1 MNNAEKDL
9 LRNMKKVLIV
19 TYYFPPA
26 GGPGIQRV
34 LKFVK
39 YLPAF
44 GWEPVVLTV
53 EKGDYP
59 ALDDSLLREVPDSVP
74 VYRSRILEP
83 YDLYRRFTHRRS
95 DERVPV
101 AVLAQHENLSLSE
114 RIARFVRA
122 NLFIPDGRVGWIP
135 FAVKEGVRAI
145 RREGIDVIFTSS
157 PPQTVQLIGMCLK
170 QKTRLPWVADFRDPW
185 TDISYYA
192 DLPRCCLST
201 SLDRGFER
209 RVLRS
214 ADYVVT
220 VSPSIVRLLQGRVEN
235 QYEVIPNG
243 YDEESF
249 RCKALEP
256 PERFVITYAGNLSR
270 NQNPGALFE
279 AVSLLASEDD
289 AFSEDTELVF
299 IGNSHPSIIETV
311 ERRGLKG
318 CFRQIGYVSHS
329 EAVRRMMT
337 SALLL
342 LVIPDCPNNEGILTG
357 KLFDYMRAR
366 KPILGIGPPGGDAAV
381 ILRETGSGVMMD
393 YSDVDSIREHVAQVY
408 GTWREGNVSAF
419 TSDLT
424 RIAPYSRERL
434 TQRLAKVFS
443 RVCGDPSF
451 S

>member
-1 MNNAEKDL
+1 
-9 LRNMKKVLIV
+9 MKKVLIV

-185 TDISYYA
+185 TDIDYYSG
-192 DLPRCCLST
+192 LKRWEVSE
-201 SLDRGFER
+201 SFDRILER
-209 RVLRS
+209 KVLRKADTILSIGPHIIRSLKNKQSS
-214 ADYVVT
+214 AT
-220 VSPSIVRLLQGRVEN
+220 FK
-235 QYEVIPNG
+235 VIYNG
-243 YDEESF
+243 YDEDDF
-249 RCKALEP
+249 RALDRSTTSEKFRITHIGNAGP
-256 PERFVITYAGNLSR
+256 ARNPEILFHTLGNMVR
-270 NQNPGALFE
+270 TNPGL
-279 AVSLLASEDD
+279 SSDL
-289 AFSEDTELVF
+289 ELCF
-299 IGNSHPSIIETV
+299 IGNTDRSVIDTAEQYNLESCVKLIPYMPHN
-311 ERRGLKG
+311 
-318 CFRQIGYVSHS
+318 
-329 EAVRRMMT
+329 EAIACLLR
-337 SALLL
+337 SAVLLL
-342 LVIPDCPNNEGILTG
+342 IINRVKGNRGILTG
-357 KLFDYMRAR
+357 KLFDYIGSG
-366 KPILGIGPPGGDAAV
+366 KPVIAIGPIDGDAATV
-381 ILRETGSGVMMD
+381 IRETSVGQTID
-393 YSDVDSIREHVAQVY
+393 YSDPKGCESLLQNY
-408 GTWREGNVSAF
+408 Y
-419 TSDLT
+419 DLWKSGKLGST
-424 RIAPYSRERL
+424 RNDATRKYERRYL
-434 TQRLAKVFS
+434 TQQLAHLFEE
-443 RVCGDPSF
+443 VCTDREPALHLSGTSF
-451 S
+451 